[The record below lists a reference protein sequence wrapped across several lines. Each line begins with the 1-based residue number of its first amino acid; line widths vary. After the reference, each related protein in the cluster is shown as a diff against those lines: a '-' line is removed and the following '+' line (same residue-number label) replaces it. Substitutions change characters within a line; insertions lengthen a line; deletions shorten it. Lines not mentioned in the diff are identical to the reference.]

1 MPNLLSLRFFITL
14 LIMMSHFTVQAESVI
29 SEHIDIHQF
38 SNLMS
43 ESSENTKI
51 IDVRTSEEFHAGHL
65 PDAMLI
71 DFYAKNFVEKVR
83 ALDKDTTY
91 LLYCRTGNR
100 SGQTLKL
107 MRNLGFKAAYNMKGG
122 MNKWAPANYPVVK
135 P

>member
-1 MPNLLSLRFFITL
+1 MFNLISLRLFIPL
-14 LIMMSHFTVQAESVI
+14 LILVIHSTVQAESLI
-29 SEHIDIHQF
+29 SEHIDIHHF
-38 SNLMS
+38 SSLMS
-43 ESSENTKI
+43 ENSDNTKI
-51 IDVRTSEEFHAGHL
+51 IDVRTSGEFQAGHI

-71 DFYAKNFVEKVR
+71 DFYAKNFVERVK

-122 MNKWAPANYPVVK
+122 MNKWAPAKYPVIK

>member
-1 MPNLLSLRFFITL
+1 MFNLISLRLFIPL
-14 LIMMSHFTVQAESVI
+14 LMLVIHSTVQAESLI
-29 SEHIDIHQF
+29 SEHIDIHHF
-38 SNLMS
+38 SSLMS
-43 ESSENTKI
+43 ENSDNTKI
-51 IDVRTSEEFHAGHL
+51 IDVRTSGEFQVGHL

-71 DFYAKNFVEKVR
+71 DFYAKNFVERVK

-122 MNKWAPANYPVVK
+122 MNKWAPAKYPVIK

>member
-1 MPNLLSLRFFITL
+1 MSHLLSLRFFITL
-14 LIMMSHFTVQAESVI
+14 LIMMVHYTVQADPTI
-29 SEHIDIHQF
+29 SKHIDIHHF

-43 ESSENTKI
+43 ENSENTKI
-51 IDVRTSEEFHAGHL
+51 IDVRTSGEFHAGHL

-71 DFYAKNFVEKVR
+71 DFYAKNFVERIK

-107 MRNLGFKAAYNMKGG
+107 MRNLGFKATYNMKGG
-122 MNKWAPANYPVVK
+122 MNKWAPANYPVIN

>member
-1 MPNLLSLRFFITL
+1 MFNLISLRLFIPL
-14 LIMMSHFTVQAESVI
+14 LILVIHSTVQAESLI
-29 SEHIDIHQF
+29 SEHIDIHHF
-38 SNLMS
+38 SSLMS
-43 ESSENTKI
+43 ENSDNTKI
-51 IDVRTSEEFHAGHL
+51 IDVRTSGEFQVGHL

-71 DFYAKNFVEKVR
+71 DFYAKNFVERVK

-122 MNKWAPANYPVVK
+122 MNKWAPAKYPVIK

>member
-1 MPNLLSLRFFITL
+1 MFNLISLRLFIPL
-14 LIMMSHFTVQAESVI
+14 LMLVIHSTVQAESLI
-29 SEHIDIHQF
+29 SEHIDIHHF
-38 SNLMS
+38 SSLMS
-43 ESSENTKI
+43 ENSDNTKI
-51 IDVRTSEEFHAGHL
+51 IDVRTSGEFQVGHL

-71 DFYAKNFVEKVR
+71 DFYAKNFVERVK

-122 MNKWAPANYPVVK
+122 MNKWVPAKYPVIK

>member
-1 MPNLLSLRFFITL
+1 MSNSLSLRFLIAL
-14 LIMMSHFTVQAESVI
+14 IIMMSHFTVQADPTI

-43 ESSENTKI
+43 EKSDNTKI
-51 IDVRTSEEFHAGHL
+51 IDVRTLGEFQTGHL
-65 PDAMLI
+65 SDAILI
-71 DFYAKNFVEKVR
+71 DFYAKNFVERVKK
-83 ALDKDTTY
+83 LDKDATY

-122 MNKWAPANYPVVK
+122 MNKWAAAKYPVLK

>member
-1 MPNLLSLRFFITL
+1 MFNLISLRLFIPL
-14 LIMMSHFTVQAESVI
+14 LMLVIHSTVQAESLI
-29 SEHIDIHQF
+29 SEHNDIHHF
-38 SNLMS
+38 SSLMS
-43 ESSENTKI
+43 ENSDNTKI
-51 IDVRTSEEFHAGHL
+51 IDVRTSREFQAGHL

-71 DFYAKNFVEKVR
+71 DFYAKNFVERVK

-122 MNKWAPANYPVVK
+122 MNKWAPAKYPVIK